1 MNKIYAIIGPHAA
14 GKTAIISKLR
24 TQGIPFIVSHTT
36 RKPRPDEREGREY
49 YFVSKEDFFKLDL
62 VEKVTYQGEYYGI
75 AKSELLNKMQSSK
88 INTVMVEQSGY
99 KQLKKLLGE
108 RLESIY
114 IMVDYVTMVER
125 MLNAKESNDQIKKQ
139 LEYTETNGELE
150 NWKLTNHV
158 VKNINNINITIN
170 QILAIMG
177 LLARK

>member
-14 GKTAIISKLR
+14 GKTAIISKLKA
-24 TQGIPFIVSHTT
+24 QGIPFIVSHTT
-36 RKPRPDEREGREY
+36 RKPHPDEKDGREY
-49 YFVSKEDFFKLDL
+49 YFVSKENFFKLDL

-75 AKSELLNKMQSSK
+75 AKNELLTKMQLSK

-125 MLNAKESNDQIKKQ
+125 MLNDKETNDQIKKQ
-139 LEYTETNGELE
+139 LEYTETNGELD

>member
-14 GKTAIISKLR
+14 GKTAIISKLK

-36 RKPRPDEREGREY
+36 RNPRPDEREGREY

-75 AKSELLNKMQSSK
+75 AKNELLNKMQSSK

>member
-14 GKTAIISKLR
+14 GKTAIISKLKA
-24 TQGIPFIVSHTT
+24 QGIPFIVSHTT
-36 RKPRPDEREGREY
+36 RTPRPDEKDGREY
-49 YFVSKEDFFKLDL
+49 YFVTKEEFFKLDL

-75 AKSELLNKMQSSK
+75 AKNELLTKMQSSK

-99 KQLKKLLGE
+99 KQLKKLLGD

-125 MLNAKESNDQIKKQ
+125 MLNNKETSEQIKKQ

-150 NWKLTNHV
+150 NWKITNYV
-158 VKNINNINITIN
+158 VKNINNINTTIN

>member
-14 GKTAIISKLR
+14 GKTTIISKLR

-36 RKPRPDEREGREY
+36 RKPRSYEKDGREY

-75 AKSELLNKMQSSK
+75 AKNELLAKMQLSK

-125 MLNAKESNDQIKKQ
+125 MLNDKETNDQIKKQ